1 MTTKFLR
8 LKDAAERVGWHP
20 QHLWKVATDPAYEHV
35 GFAKPVRLGKNSIAF
50 VEAEVEAWQ
59 EARIRERDEDGF
71 KPKPVTARFR
81 KSHGKKTRKAKRR
94 AEAV

>member
-1 MTTKFLR
+1 MVTKFLR

-35 GFAKPVRLGKNSIAF
+35 GFPKPVRIGKNSIAF

-59 EARIRERDEDGF
+59 EDRIRERDERGF
-71 KPKPVTARFR
+71 KPKAVNPRENA
-81 KSHGKKTRKAKRR
+81 RKAKQR
-94 AEAV
+94 AEAI

>member
-20 QHLWKVATDPAYEHV
+20 QHLWKVATDPAYKHV
-35 GFAKPVRLGKNSIAF
+35 GFAKPVRIGKNSIAF

-59 EARIRERDEDGF
+59 KARIRERDEDGF
-71 KPKPVTARFR
+71 KPKSVNPRENHRRARQ
-81 KSHGKKTRKAKRR
+81 R
-94 AEAV
+94 AEAT